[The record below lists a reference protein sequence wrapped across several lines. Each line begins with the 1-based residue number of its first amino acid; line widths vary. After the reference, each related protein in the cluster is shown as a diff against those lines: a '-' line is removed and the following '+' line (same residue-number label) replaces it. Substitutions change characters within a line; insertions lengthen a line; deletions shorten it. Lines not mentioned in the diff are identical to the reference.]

1 MDSLEPMVEE
11 PPRSSFEYV
20 VAVLMM
26 VTTVLGVTVAFLQTH
41 ASVLEDRAAR
51 DAEVYAIQTMG
62 ELVQNGYVSDYQA
75 GLVYDSVSLAQLALA
90 RQFGQL
96 TAAQQG
102 ESDLAAEYEHEA
114 GRLEAMREALVPYSI
129 LLSDPRYA
137 PQGDSIVPS
146 LQLWAEDM
154 MAPALELLAK
164 QNAAVEERDA
174 WSAKAGR
181 YVSIITLSAVAL
193 FLYGLS
199 LVTKSRVRLVFVA
212 VGIVLTGASGLWTLV
227 TALG

>member
-1 MDSLEPMVEE
+1 MDPLEAMLEE
-11 PPRSSFEYV
+11 PPRSSFDYV
-20 VAVLMM
+20 VAVLIM
-26 VTTVLGVTVAFLQTH
+26 VTTLLGVTVAFLQTH
-41 ASVLEDRAAR
+41 ASVQEDRAAR

-62 ELVQNGYVSDYQA
+62 AIVQNGYVSDYQA
-75 GLVYDSVSLAQLALA
+75 GLVYDSISLEQLALA

-96 TAAQQG
+96 TAAQQD
-102 ESDLAAEYEHEA
+102 ESDLAAQYEREA

-137 PQGDSIVPS
+137 PQGGSIVPN
-146 LQLWAEDM
+146 LQLWAEDT

-164 QNAAVEERDA
+164 QNAAVEERDS
-174 WSAKAGR
+174 WGAKAGR

-199 LVTKSRVRLVFVA
+199 LVTKSRVRLIFVA
-212 VGIVLTGASGLWTLV
+212 VGVVLTGASGLWTV
-227 TALG
+227 ITALG

>member
-1 MDSLEPMVEE
+1 MDSLEPMVDE
-11 PPRSSFEYV
+11 PPRSAFEYV

-102 ESDLAAEYEHEA
+102 ESDLAVGYEHEA
-114 GRLEAMREALVPYSI
+114 SRLEAMREALVPYSI
-129 LLSDPRYA
+129 LLSDPLYA
-137 PQGDSIVPS
+137 PQGDSIVPN
-146 LQLWAEDM
+146 LQLWAEDT

-174 WSAKAGR
+174 WGARSSR

-212 VGIVLTGASGLWTLV
+212 VGIVLTGASALWTLV

>member
-1 MDSLEPMVEE
+1 MDPLEPMVEE
-11 PPRSSFEYV
+11 PPRSSFEYF
-20 VAVLMM
+20 VAVLIM
-26 VTTVLGVTVAFLQTH
+26 VTTVLGVTVAFLHSH
-41 ASVLEDRAAR
+41 ASVQEDRAAR
-51 DAEVYAIQTMG
+51 AAEVYAIQTMG
-62 ELVQNGYVSDYQA
+62 ALVQNGYVSDYQA
-75 GLVYDSVSLAQLALA
+75 GLVYDSISLQQLALA

-102 ESDLAAEYEHEA
+102 ESELAAEYEQEA

-137 PQGDSIVPS
+137 PQGGSSVPN
-146 LQLWAEDM
+146 LQLWAEDV

-164 QNAAVEERDA
+164 QNAAVDERDA
-174 WSAKAGR
+174 WGAKAGR

-212 VGIVLTGASGLWTLV
+212 VGIMLTGASALWTLI
-227 TALG
+227 TALT